1 MRCQHQRV
9 IEPRDLRLE
18 PEAVATL
25 LQLVGIMTDQ
35 VMSGDMPRWELDA
48 LMRLEVMLETSA
60 MAGDAPLTLGL
71 DDVAMLLDGMAF
83 TEMASV
89 ELPWFDMVRW
99 TSDFITA
106 ELRGYWTDEQWRAH
120 VGR

>member
-1 MRCQHQRV
+1 M
-9 IEPRDLRLE
+9 IEPRDLPLE
-18 PEAVATL
+18 PDAVATL

-35 VMSGDMPRWELDA
+35 VMSGDMPRWEVES
-48 LMRLEVMLETSA
+48 LMHLEVMLETA
-60 MAGDAPLTLGL
+60 AANPDTPVTLGI
-71 DDVAMLLDGMAF
+71 DDVAMLLEGMAF
-83 TEMASV
+83 TEMASA

-106 ELRGYWTDEQWRAH
+106 ELRPHWSDEQWRAH